1 MTRTHL
7 APLNPESAYRVP
19 WHFERGA
26 LELGP
31 FELGPFELGH
41 DAGAGSGAHCFTL
54 RNLGSERLTRVTF
67 NLYGSGLM
75 PTSAP
80 STLEPGDAL
89 EIVIS
94 GANLER
100 DTIGLVRWFR
110 PSGLEYL
117 WRVSF

>member
-7 APLNPESAYRVP
+7 AALQTETAYRVP
-19 WHFERGA
+19 WLFERGDGLA
-26 LELGP
+26 AP
-31 FELGPFELGH
+31 PN
-41 DAGAGSGAHCFTL
+41 CFTL
-54 RNLGSERLTRVTF
+54 RNLGLERLTGVTI
-67 NLYGSGLM
+67 NLYGAGMM

-80 STLEPGDAL
+80 ATLEAGDSL

-94 GANLER
+94 GHDLAH

-110 PSGLEYL
+110 PSGQEYL

>member
-7 APLNPESAYRVP
+7 AALQTESAYRVP
-19 WHFERGA
+19 WLFERGDGVA
-26 LELGP
+26 TP
-31 FELGPFELGH
+31 PN
-41 DAGAGSGAHCFTL
+41 CFTL
-54 RNLGSERLTRVTF
+54 RNLGLERLTGVTL
-67 NLYGSGLM
+67 NLYGSGIM

-80 STLEPGDAL
+80 ATLEAGDAL

-94 GANLER
+94 GHDLAK

-110 PSGLEYL
+110 PSGQEYL

>member
-7 APLNPESAYRVP
+7 AALNTENAYRVP
-19 WHFERGA
+19 WQFERGDGRA
-26 LELGP
+26 
-31 FELGPFELGH
+31 
-41 DAGAGSGAHCFTL
+41 SVRHCFTL
-54 RNLGSERLTRVTF
+54 RNLGLERLTRVTF
-67 NLYGSGLM
+67 NLYGSGIM

-80 STLEPGDAL
+80 STLEPGDCL

-94 GANLER
+94 GTNLQR

-110 PSGLEYL
+110 PDGREYL

>member
-7 APLNPESAYRVP
+7 AALSTDSAYRVP
-19 WHFERGA
+19 WYFDRGDG
-26 LELGP
+26 LMTP
-31 FELGPFELGH
+31 TN
-41 DAGAGSGAHCFTL
+41 CFTL
-54 RNLGSERLTRVTF
+54 RNLGDERLTGVTL
-67 NLYGSGLM
+67 NLYGSGIM

-89 EIVIS
+89 EIMIS
-94 GANLER
+94 GADLAR

-110 PSGLEYL
+110 PNDQEYL